1 MSGFNYASAIAQG
14 EKEAEST
21 SLQLILLGQS
31 GAGKSHAIG
40 TLDVPTLYVYFSGEN
55 HGVKAAKK
63 DGGKNIRPIAID
75 VGLDGKILPPDQTYD
90 RLVALLDDVAGFQ
103 KMGFQAISIDG
114 ATEVEAMIR
123 STNKWKALCL
133 TNKGS
138 HNTFEEPRATI
149 TMFRPILNGLQRLQR
164 ETNCHYVLTC
174 TLDVKEYGDANEVVE
189 CSPRLLGYQVAEAV
203 VQQFGDIVVVGLM
216 KRDNVVKPKFQMMT
230 DVVKTSKNEK
240 GVVKK
245 TINFSCRI
253 TGLGVEKLQPYMNAS
268 LKELA
273 ELKRGAHA

>member
-1 MSGFNYASAIAQG
+1 MGDFNYASAIEQG

-63 DGGKNIRPIAID
+63 DGGKKIMPIAVD
-75 VGLDGKILPPDQTYD
+75 VGLDGKILPPDQTYE
-90 RLVALLDDVAGFQ
+90 RLLALLDDVDGFR
-103 KMGFQAISIDG
+103 KMGFKAIALDG
-114 ATEVEAMIR
+114 ATEIEALIR
-123 STNKWKALCL
+123 ATSKWRTLCL
-133 TNKGS
+133 SNKGS
-138 HNTFEEPRATI
+138 HNAFEEPRATV
-149 TMFRPILNGLQRLQR
+149 TLFRPILNGLQRLQR
-164 ETNCHYVLTC
+164 ETDCHYVMTC
-174 TLDVKEYGDANEVVE
+174 VLDVKEYGDSNEVVE
-189 CSPRLLGYQVAEAV
+189 CSPRLLGYQVAESV

-216 KRDNVVKPKFQMMT
+216 KRDGVVKPKFQMMT
-230 DVVKTSKNEK
+230 DVVKTSKNDK

-253 TGLGVEKLQPYMNAS
+253 TGLGVEKLQPYMPAS